1 MEHEVKTLTREKVKP
16 IEIYEKN
23 CEAMEEYFPKGE
35 TQDISELKEE
45 NRELK
50 MKLNQLSTE
59 MKVHD
64 KHSQ

>member
-1 MEHEVKTLTREKVKP
+1 
-16 IEIYEKN
+16 
-23 CEAMEEYFPKGE
+23 MEEYFPKGE